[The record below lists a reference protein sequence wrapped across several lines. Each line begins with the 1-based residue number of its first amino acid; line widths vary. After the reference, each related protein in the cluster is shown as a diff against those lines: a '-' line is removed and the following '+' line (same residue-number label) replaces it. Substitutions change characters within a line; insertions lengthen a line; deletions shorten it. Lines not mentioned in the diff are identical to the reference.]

1 MTITSVVPSL
11 ANEEE
16 HLPAPPAPTPF
27 KVLLAEDDEDD
38 AFLVRSFLSE
48 IRGQLFEV
56 DWAPTYEAADRQL
69 SRDGYQLYLLDFQLG
84 GRTGLDLLH
93 LARQRGCAAP
103 IIILTGHASEEL
115 EMEALRA
122 GAADYLVKG
131 EFDARLLGR
140 SIRYSIERKRA
151 ENELKESEAR
161 FRAIFE
167 SAAMGIVMVDR
178 RGRPF
183 NMNDA
188 FCRMLG
194 YTGDELRKISF
205 VDYTHPGDAG
215 RNWELFEEMV
225 AGTRNYYQIEK
236 RYYKKD
242 GCSIWV
248 RLTASAVL
256 QSSGEFAFGI
266 GMAEDISE
274 RKHAEEQ
281 LHHAKAEAEAANR
294 SKSEFLA
301 NMSHEI
307 RTPMNGIIGL
317 TELTLDTPLNEEQR
331 DYLEGVKTSA
341 DSLLTI
347 LNDVLDFSKIEAG
360 KLSLDTTEFS
370 ITGVLDE
377 VLAVLSVQGR
387 RKGLEIGCRIGAEVP
402 ASVIG
407 DPTRLKQI
415 LWNLLGNAIKFTAR
429 GSVLVH
435 VQLES
440 QMETAVFLRF
450 RVVDTGI
457 GIPEA
462 MQQAIFNAFTQ
473 ADGSITRRYGGTGL
487 GLAIVSRL
495 VQLMG
500 GAVLLESKAG
510 EGSTFH
516 FTARFEKA
524 VTRTPL

>member
-1 MTITSVVPSL
+1 MTSVVPHV

-16 HLPAPPAPTPF
+16 HLPATPAPAPI

-38 AFLVRSFLSE
+38 AALVRGLLAE
-48 IRGQLFEV
+48 IRGLLFDV
-56 DWAPTYEAADRQL
+56 DWAPTYEAAGRQL
-69 SRDGYQLYLLDFQLG
+69 SRDQYQLCLFDFRLG
-84 GRTGLDLLH
+84 ARSGLDLLDV
-93 LARQRGCAAP
+93 ARQRGCAAP
-103 IIILTGHASEEL
+103 IIILTGHGSDEL
-115 EMEALRA
+115 ELRAARA

-131 EFDARLLGR
+131 QFDAQLLGR

-151 ENELKESEAR
+151 ENQIKESEAR

-167 SAAMGIVMVDR
+167 SAAMGIVMVDH
-178 RGRPF
+178 RGRAF
-183 NMNDA
+183 DMNAA
-188 FCRMLG
+188 FCSMLG
-194 YTGDELRKISF
+194 YTGEELRRTSF
-205 VDYTHPGDAG
+205 IDYTHPDDAG
-215 RNWELFEEMV
+215 HNWELFQEML
-225 AGTRNYYQIEK
+225 AGKRNYYQIEK

-242 GCSIWV
+242 GTAIWV
-248 RLTASAVL
+248 RLTASAVF
-256 QSSGEFAFGI
+256 QSSGEFAFCI

-281 LHHAKAEAEAANR
+281 LHQAKADAEAANR

-317 TELTLDTPLNEEQR
+317 TELALDTPLNEEQR
-331 DYLEGVKTSA
+331 DYLEGVKSSA

-360 KLSLDTTEFS
+360 KLSLDATELS
-370 ITGVLDE
+370 VTRILDE
-377 VLAVLSVQGR
+377 VLAGLSVQGR
-387 RKGLEIGCRIGAEVP
+387 RKGLDIRHHIGADVP
-402 ASVIG
+402 ACVIG

-415 LWNLLGNAIKFTAR
+415 LWNLVGNAIKFTAE
-429 GSVLVH
+429 GSVLID

-440 QMETAVFLRF
+440 QLETDVLLRF

-462 MQQAIFNAFTQ
+462 RQQAIFHAFTQ

-500 GAVLLESKAG
+500 GAVSLESKAG

-524 VTRTPL
+524 LTPPS